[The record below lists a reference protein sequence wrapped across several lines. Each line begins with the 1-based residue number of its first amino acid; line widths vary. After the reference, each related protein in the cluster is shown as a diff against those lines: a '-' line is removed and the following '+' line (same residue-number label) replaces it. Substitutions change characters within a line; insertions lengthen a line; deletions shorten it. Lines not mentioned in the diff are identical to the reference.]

1 MSYSSR
7 TIGDVIDDV
16 NRTYFLPAIQRPYVW
31 SSKQVIAL
39 FDSLLKGYP
48 ISTFMLWAVDEA
60 TKHEVRSYNFVN
72 AWRPETRNELAV
84 VDGRSVVLVLDG
96 QQRLTSLLIGLRGTF
111 AEKKKNARQS
121 NPDAWGVKSLFLDL
135 LKDGDDDNGDDE
147 LGVTYALAFHE
158 TRPRNDHRQHWFRL
172 GAILDHPSDAQL
184 DTLIAKVQDDLHRGV
199 TAYDRELVERNLRLL
214 HRVIWRDEVVNYY
227 TENDQSLDRVL
238 EIFVRAND
246 GGTKLSKAD
255 LMMSL
260 ITSKWTNGRA
270 REDVFGFV
278 DHINRGLGQPNKV
291 TRDFLLKACLVLCD
305 FDVRYSVGN
314 FTSQAITMIE
324 DKWLDIKAAIEN
336 TFRLVNR
343 WGLNEEHLSSLNALL
358 PIAYYLC
365 NTRGFT
371 FRGSTE
377 FERINSAAIHKW
389 LMNSLLVGAFAG
401 NSDQAIAIARGTVKE
416 HLRSSRD
423 FPTQKL
429 FESMARGGRLSR
441 IDDRAIEEILSYEY
455 GRSRSFIALSLLYG
469 EIDWV
474 GSKWHVDHIIPQAS
488 AGKNVLRG
496 MNLPEHR
503 VLEIT
508 SAANRLGNLQ
518 LLPAGE
524 NIEKSATPFDSWI
537 TGRDRFFRDR
547 HMIPDEADLWRVTM
561 LPEFVRER
569 EKVIRQ
575 RLLNFS

>member
-7 TIGDVIDDV
+7 TIGDVLDDV

-48 ISTFMLWAVDEA
+48 ISTFMLWAVDEE
-60 TKHEVRSYNFVN
+60 TKHEVRCYNFVN
-72 AWRPETRNELAV
+72 SWRPETRNEPAV

-111 AEKKKNARQS
+111 AEKKKNARQN
-121 NPDAWGVKSLFLDL
+121 NPDAWVVKSLFLDL
-135 LKDGDDDNGDDE
+135 LKDANIDDGDDE

-172 GAILDHPSDAQL
+172 GIILDHPSDAQL
-184 DTLIAKVQDDLHRGV
+184 DVLVAKVQDDLHRGV

-214 HRVIWRDEVVNYY
+214 HRVIWRDESINYFL
-227 TENDQSLDRVL
+227 EKDQSLDRVL

-278 DHINRGLGQPNKV
+278 DHINLDLGQPNKV
-291 TRDFLLKACLVLCD
+291 SRDFLLKACLVLCE

-324 DKWLDIKAAIEN
+324 DKWTDIKAAIEN

-343 WGLNEEHLSSLNALL
+343 WGLNEENLSSLNALL
-358 PIAYYLC
+358 PISYYLY

-377 FERINSAAIHKW
+377 FERIHSAAIHKW
-389 LMNSLLVGAFAG
+389 LLNSLLVGAFAG
-401 NSDQAIAIARGTVKE
+401 NSDQAIAIARGTLKE

-429 FESMARGGRLSR
+429 FDTMAHGGRLSR
-441 IDDRAIEEILSYEY
+441 IDDRAIDEILSYEY

-469 EIDWV
+469 EVDWV

-488 AGKNVLRG
+488 AG
-496 MNLPEHR
+496 E
-503 VLEIT
+503 
-508 SAANRLGNLQ
+508 SRL
-518 LLPAGE
+518 
-524 NIEKSATPFDSWI
+524 
-537 TGRDRFFRDR
+537 
-547 HMIPDEADLWRVTM
+547 
-561 LPEFVRER
+561 
-569 EKVIRQ
+569 
-575 RLLNFS
+575 